1 MRRVEDPSE
10 GGRSDRGHGL
20 DTPDTR
26 RFPHGPRGAGTWAG
40 PARSAAHLRE
50 RRAACQLGGGSPP
63 AKLRLGFCVYNDVA
77 IAIRHLTRQ
86 GLWVLYVDVDVHHED
101 GVQQILD
108 DDRRVMTISLHESR
122 KFLFPG
128 TGGPRARL
136 EWAGGSS

>member
-1 MRRVEDPSE
+1 
-10 GGRSDRGHGL
+10 
-20 DTPDTR
+20 
-26 RFPHGPRGAGTWAG
+26 
-40 PARSAAHLRE
+40 
-50 RRAACQLGGGSPP
+50 
-63 AKLRLGFCVYNDVA
+63 
-77 IAIRHLTRQ
+77 
-86 GLWVLYVDVDVHHED
+86 VDVDVHHED